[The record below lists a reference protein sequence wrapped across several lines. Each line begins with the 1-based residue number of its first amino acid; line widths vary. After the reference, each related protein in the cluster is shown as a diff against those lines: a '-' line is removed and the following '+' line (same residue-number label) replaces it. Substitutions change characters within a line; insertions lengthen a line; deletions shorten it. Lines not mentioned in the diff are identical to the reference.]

1 MDPLEREARRVFHR
15 YQTEVV
21 EVLGF
26 CPWAKQARE
35 DARAR
40 AGVPRPGHR
49 ARGGPALDEIR
60 ADRDAAYVRVQGA
73 GAGEGA
79 SASVVGVV
87 AETSIK

>member
-1 MDPLEREARRVFHR
+1 MRVQVFLDPA
-15 YQTEVV
+15 TEPE
-21 EVLGF
+21 EVL
-26 CPWAKQARE
+26 PVL
-35 DARAR
+35 DAVADSNLRTVHQMGAE
-40 AGVPRPGHR
+40 ALSTL
-49 ARGGPALDEIR
+49 LDEIR